1 MSGKPFHRF
10 FQCRLLCVKV
20 AIVGGGPVGIYFAKL
35 CLDQGHNVT
44 LIESGNLHEESKLLS
59 KKNYVFNT
67 PSAMPAGVHRIGGGS
82 TLWRAR
88 ISEFQQSDFENED
101 NKEFEQ
107 WPFGKDELASHYA
120 NLYKLLGA
128 GGFSDEEFL
137 ARHFSRES
145 NLLPQSL
152 EMRIFRFCKADF
164 FIKLFKGIQDHPNL
178 DVLEGHLCKNIS
190 KSELGNEINLELL
203 QKSCNLKIQSFD
215 SVVISCGTLQ
225 SAALLQ
231 RSESLVKPDFS
242 NVLGKYL
249 MEHLEGY
256 VGKVWVFRKKDR
268 KFFESMELDNENRAI
283 KAFHGAGVALALRSQ
298 KGAHDRKINAHFEFR
313 KPMPILYFQEVKER
327 YAFSVGSRGD
337 TFFRIIIF
345 LERAV
350 SYVLRRLR
358 SILYKIVRVNL
369 YSVYIK
375 AEEIPFKE
383 SKSLLADVN
392 DNLLIYEHKVSDV
405 TYEKLYDAISN
416 FQMVFN
422 NHFRAKIK
430 FNKKARSVTGLR
442 TIFGS
447 NWHPMGTTRM
457 GSSISNSIV
466 NSDLQIH
473 GTPNCYVL
481 SASVFPTGSNSNPT
495 FTTLALA
502 SRLSETEFFS
512 KSQ

>member
-1 MSGKPFHRF
+1 MKI
-10 FQCRLLCVKV
+10 

-35 CLDQGHNVT
+35 CLDQGHEVA

-59 KKNYVFNT
+59 KKNYLFAS

-88 ISEFQQSDFENED
+88 ISEFQQSDFGNENSE
-101 NKEFEQ
+101 EFGQ
-107 WPFGKDELASHYA
+107 WPFGKDELALHYA
-120 NLYKLLGA
+120 NLYKLLDA
-128 GGFSDEEFL
+128 GEYSDEEFL
-137 ARHFSRES
+137 SRYFSKEL
-145 NLLPQSL
+145 NQLPQSL

-164 FIKLFKGIQDHPNL
+164 FINLFKGLQDHPNL
-178 DVLEGHLCKNIS
+178 DVLEGHLCKSIS
-190 KSELGNEINLELL
+190 KSELGNELNLELL
-203 QKSCNLKIQSFD
+203 QRNWNIKIQSFD

-225 SAALLQ
+225 STALLQ
-231 RSESLVKPDFS
+231 RSESLATPGFS

-256 VGKVWVFRKKDR
+256 VGKVWVVRKKER
-268 KFFESMELDNENRAI
+268 KFFESVGLDSENRAI

-298 KGAHDRKINAHFEFR
+298 TTAHERKINAHFELR
-313 KPMPILYFQEVKER
+313 KPIPIFHFQGVKEKC
-327 YAFSVGSRGD
+327 AFSIGSRGD
-337 TFFRIIIF
+337 TFFKGIIL
-345 LERAV
+345 LERTV

-358 SILYKIVRVNL
+358 IILCEIFRVNL
-369 YSVYIK
+369 YSVYVK
-375 AEEIPFKE
+375 VEEIPFIE
-383 SKSLLADVN
+383 SKGRLADV
-392 DNLLIYEHKVSDV
+392 DENLLIYEHKVSDL
-405 TYEKLYDAISN
+405 TYDKLFDEISN
-416 FQMVFN
+416 FQTVFN

-430 FNKKARSVTGLR
+430 FNRKSRSVTGLR

-466 NSDLQIH
+466 NSNLQIH

-502 SRLSETEFFS
+502 SRLSKTDFFS
-512 KSQ
+512 KGQ